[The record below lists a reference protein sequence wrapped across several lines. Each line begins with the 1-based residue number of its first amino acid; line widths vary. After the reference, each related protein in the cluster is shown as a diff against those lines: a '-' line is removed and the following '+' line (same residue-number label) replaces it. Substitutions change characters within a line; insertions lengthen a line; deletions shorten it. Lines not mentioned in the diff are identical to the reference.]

1 MVAKD
6 KALPGRAATMP
17 VSPLHFVLKTPMR
30 EPFPPGTKK
39 IILANGC
46 FWGSE
51 KGMWRLPPAGGI
63 VSTAVGYAAGYTPNP
78 TYDEVCSGRTGH
90 TEAVQVVYD
99 PSKISL
105 VDILRWF
112 WQSHDPTQLN
122 RRARARAP
130 RRPRAERSAA
140 QAGASARPLTHPPPS
155 VAPSLSSIVL
165 FYVLR
170 IKNQQAGQ
178 RRRHAVPQRRLLL
191 RRGAEGAGRGLK
203 GGLRG
208 RDGRQGL
215 RADRHPNRFGGRLWA
230 RALLLRRGLP
240 PAGDPRAKP

>member
-51 KGMWRLPPAGGI
+51 KGMWRLPPAGGM
-63 VSTAVGYAAGYTPNP
+63 VSTAVGYSAGYTPNP

-122 RRARARAP
+122 RRARALRRSRAGCAGREL
-130 RRPRAERSAA
+130 RRSSRRMR
-140 QAGASARPLTHPPPS
+140 ASAHKPSALCGSFPL
-155 VAPSLSSIVL
+155 LNC
-165 FYVLR
+165 FYFMCCGL
-170 IKNQQAGQ
+170 KPQAGQ
-178 RRRHAVPQRRLLL
+178 RRWHAVPQRRLLL
-191 RRGAEGAGRGLK
+191 RRGAEGAGRGL
-203 GGLRG
+203 
-208 RDGRQGL
+208 
-215 RADRHPNRFGGRLWA
+215 
-230 RALLLRRGLP
+230 
-240 PAGDPRAKP
+240 